1 MAVEVKIKGKGL
13 FKKTLTFQDILE
25 NNMRYGVMDEA
36 YRLDEGKVGDWT
48 VIFNG
53 NHVCRGYEI
62 SLKKGE
68 INLRMPLPTSEEDII
83 YFYEYIKNLC
93 AKMNTK
99 EFFRDEEKVNF
110 AKIPACINLDIEAS
124 TKALEKIEEGLDN
137 KDYSSFYIFG
147 ALNPIALGKR
157 ELEKFA
163 GNIQNFGKVLDEL
176 QKQDIYYAKNRIY
189 QREDKTNFGVYV
201 LTENVPT
208 VLPFEAKPFILDN
221 DIKINDWYLGLVIN
235 ENMAGFIPYQD
246 FLNSID
252 KDKIYDTEHFI
263 ITLTAKKIKDLLDKY
278 KVEI

>member
-13 FKKTLTFQDILE
+13 FKKTLTFQEILE

-36 YRLDEGKVGDWT
+36 YRLDEGKVGDCT
-48 VIFNG
+48 VIFND

-83 YFYEYIKNLC
+83 YFYEYIKKLC
-93 AKMNTK
+93 VKMNTK
-99 EFFRDEEKVNF
+99 EFFRDEEKLNF
-110 AKIPACINLDIEAS
+110 AKIPTCISLDIEAS
-124 TKALEKIEEGLDN
+124 TKALKKIEEGLDN

-147 ALNPIALGKR
+147 ALNPIALGKS

-176 QKQDIYYAKNRIY
+176 QKQDIYYAKNRVY

-201 LTENVPT
+201 LTENIPT
-208 VLPFEAKPFILDN
+208 VLPFEAKPFMLGN
-221 DIKINDWYLGLVIN
+221 ELKINDWYLGLVIN
-235 ENMAGFIPYQD
+235 ENMAGFIPYQA
-246 FLNSID
+246 FLNSVD
-252 KDKIYDTEHFI
+252 KDEIYDTEHFV
-263 ITLTAKKIKDLLDKY
+263 ITLTAKNIKDLLDKY